1 MKLKSHGW
9 HNALNNTLSRAWHA
23 TLQTSRQAN
32 WDGVWRKTAVAA
44 AATALFGLWAP
55 NAAALSLGS
64 ITVQSALG
72 EPLRAEIDIADI
84 NAEEAASLRAA
95 IAPPEAFRA
104 AGMDYNPAM
113 ANLRVSVQKRPDGR
127 SYIRLSS
134 DRPVNDPFVDMILE
148 ANWSSGRIVRDFTM
162 LFDPP
167 NLRAPAVSTAA
178 LPQTASPAPP
188 VAPAPPVVSRSQVLT
203 EPVQPA
209 VAPPRRGAPAS
220 KVAVSPR
227 ASIPSP
233 VPQRAAAD
241 GRQIKVKA
249 GDTAS
254 KIAASVK
261 QPSVSLDQMLV
272 ALLRANPDAFID
284 GNINRIK
291 RGALLTVPSTDQ
303 ASAIGSSEAA
313 QTVTAQSR
321 DFNEFRKKL
330 AGNVTSTQV
339 AAPDRKASGKVQ
351 ARVEDSKPG
360 SGAPDKLTLSKGA
373 IQAQADADRIAKE
386 RASKDAANKAAELSK
401 NISELGKIGAA
412 SSPVVPSGTSSGV
425 SSATVSAAASAAKAA
440 LPGIAMPSV
449 VPASA
454 PAAPTP
460 AVAMAAS
467 APVATPLSAAATAS
481 APTAVTASVATSVPS
496 AAPASAVRPA
506 VTPPAKPAAEPTF
519 VDQLL
524 ENPLVPAAAVGL
536 VALLGGLAF
545 YRSRKQKKALQEDS
559 AFLESRL
566 QPDSFFGASGGQR
579 VDTNDGMQTGS
590 SMVYSPSQLD
600 AADDVDPVAEADVY
614 LAYGRDMQAEEILK
628 EASKVNPTRIA
639 IQQKLLEIYAKR
651 RDTKSFERVAN
662 EVHKLCNGTGPEWQ
676 RTCELGLGIDASNP
690 TYQPGGEPSRAGP
703 LSSRPMGLERARS
716 FNANTVPQALAP
728 SAAKSAD
735 LDLDLD
741 FSLEE
746 ENASMMSELRSTD
759 PMFNLDRVNTS
770 PSPLDVN
777 RVADTKALLASGMSG
792 GAAMHTAGKPD
803 KTSRDTVTFELP
815 DIVAPAPKPTV
826 KPPVTSTVKPTV
838 ERDAFK
844 SQALA
849 SYGATAPTPLAP
861 VESVKPGKEALDSG
875 LIEFDLGS
883 LSLDL
888 NDSSIATSAAPLH
901 ELEPEDPLT
910 TKLSLAEEFS
920 AIGDDDGA
928 RALIQEVISEASGDM
943 KIRAQK
949 ALTRLS

>member
-1 MKLKSHGW
+1 MKLKSHCW
-9 HNALNNTLSRAWHA
+9 HVTLNNTLSRAWHA
-23 TLQTSRQAN
+23 TLQTSWQAN
-32 WDGVWRKTAVAA
+32 WDGTWRKTAVAA
-44 AATALFGLWAP
+44 AATALFALWAP

-84 NAEEAASLRAA
+84 NAEEAASLKAA
-95 IAPPEAFRA
+95 VAPPEAFRA
-104 AGMDYNPAM
+104 AGMEYNPAM
-113 ANLRVSVQKRPDGR
+113 SSLRVTVQRRADGR
-127 SYIRLSS
+127 AYIRLSS
-134 DRPVNDPFVDMILE
+134 DKPVNEPFVDMILE

-167 NLRAPAVSTAA
+167 NLRAPAVSAAA

-188 VAPAPPVVSRSQVLT
+188 VTSAPPIARIPISS

-209 VAPPRRGAPAS
+209 VAPPRRVGPAP
-220 KVAVSPR
+220 KVAPSPR
-227 ASIPSP
+227 ASTKSP
-233 VPQRAAAD
+233 VLQRAPAD
-241 GRQIKVKA
+241 GRQIKVKT

-291 RGALLTVPSTDQ
+291 SGALLTVPSTEQ

-313 QTVTAQSR
+313 QTVTAQSK

-360 SGAPDKLTLSKGA
+360 AGAPDKLTLSKGA
-373 IQAQADADRIAKE
+373 ILAQADADRIAKE
-386 RASKDAANKAAELSK
+386 RASKDASSKAAELSK

-412 SSPVVPSGTSSGV
+412 SSPVVPPVAST
-425 SSATVSAAASAAKAA
+425 TAASAAKASV
-440 LPGIAMPSV
+440 PGIAMPSV
-449 VPASA
+449 VPPAIPSA
-454 PAAPTP
+454 VPSIPPSVPAPV
-460 AVAMAAS
+460 VAMAAS
-467 APVATPLSAAATAS
+467 ASQAAASAPAPAAMQSPTTAASSAPATVTAS
-481 APTAVTASVATSVPS
+481 APTAV
-496 AAPASAVRPA
+496 PASAARPA
-506 VTPPAKPAAEPTF
+506 IAPPAKSAAEPTF

-628 EASKVNPTRIA
+628 EASKVNPSRVA

-662 EVHKLCNGTGPEWQ
+662 EVHKLSNGTGPEWQ
-676 RTCELGLGIDASNP
+676 RTCELGLGIDVSNP
-690 TYQPGGEPSRAGP
+690 LYQPGGEPSRAGA
-703 LSSRPMGLERARS
+703 LSSRPMGLERSRG

-728 SAAKSAD
+728 SATKAVD

-741 FSLEE
+741 FSLED
-746 ENASMMSELRSTD
+746 ENASMMSELTSSD
-759 PMFNLDRVNTS
+759 PMFSMDRVNTS
-770 PSPLDVN
+770 PSPLDAN

-792 GAAMHTAGKPD
+792 SAATHD
-803 KTSRDTVTFELP
+803 KASHDKASHDKASHDTVTFELP
-815 DIVAPAPKPTV
+815 NFDAPAPKTPF
-826 KPPVTSTVKPTV
+826 

-844 SQALA
+844 NQALA
-849 SYGATAPTPLAP
+849 SYGATAPLPLTPIEPDKP
-861 VESVKPGKEALDSG
+861 VRDALDSG
-875 LIEFDLGS
+875 LLEFDLGS

-888 NDSSIATSAAPLH
+888 NDSSAAKSAPQLIAP
-901 ELEPEDPLT
+901 EPDDPLT

-928 RALIQEVISEASGDM
+928 RALIQEVISEASGEM

>member
-9 HNALNNTLSRAWHA
+9 HTTLNNALSRAWHA
-23 TLQTSRQAN
+23 TLQTSLQEN
-32 WDGVWRKTAVAA
+32 WDGTWRKTAIAA
-44 AATALFGLWAP
+44 AATALFGLGAP

-64 ITVQSALG
+64 VTVQSALG

-84 NAEEAASLRAA
+84 NAEEAASLKAA

-104 AGMDYNPAM
+104 AGMEYNPAM
-113 ANLRVSVQKRPDGR
+113 SSLRVTVQRRPDGR
-127 SYIRLSS
+127 AYIRLSS

-167 NLRAPAVSTAA
+167 NLRAPAVPTAA

-188 VAPAPPVVSRSQVLT
+188 VVSVPPVASRNQVLT

-209 VAPPRRGAPAS
+209 IASPRRGAPAS

-227 ASIPSP
+227 ASTMSP
-233 VPQRAAAD
+233 VPQRAAAG
-241 GRQIKVKA
+241 GRQIKVKT

-254 KIAASVK
+254 RIAASVK
-261 QPSVSLDQMLV
+261 QPSVSLDQMLI

-291 RGALLTVPSTDQ
+291 SGALLTVPSTEQ
-303 ASAIGSSEAA
+303 ASAIGSAEAG
-313 QTVTAQSR
+313 QTVTAQSK

-330 AGNVTSTQV
+330 AGNVTATQV

-351 ARVEDSKPG
+351 ARVEDSKP
-360 SGAPDKLTLSKGA
+360 SAGAPDKLTLSKGA
-373 IQAQADADRIAKE
+373 IRAQADADRIAKE
-386 RASKDAANKAAELSK
+386 RASKDASNKAAELSK

-412 SSPVVPSGTSSGV
+412 SSPVAPPTA
-425 SSATVSAAASAAKAA
+425 SSAAVSAAASAAKVVV
-440 LPGIAMPSV
+440 PGIAMPSI
-449 VPASA
+449 VPSSA
-454 PAAPTP
+454 PSTSAPV
-460 AVAMAAS
+460 VAMAAS
-467 APVATPLSAAATAS
+467 APVAIPSPATTAS
-481 APTAVTASVATSVPS
+481 SASASVTASVSSS
-496 AAPASAVRPA
+496 APASSAPASAARPA
-506 VTPPAKPAAEPTF
+506 TVSTATPAKTTAEPTF

-524 ENPLVPAAAVGL
+524 ENPLVPAGAAGL

-628 EASKVNPTRIA
+628 EASKVNPTRVA

-662 EVHKLCNGTGPEWQ
+662 EVHKLSNGTGPDWQ

-690 TYQPGGEPSRAGP
+690 FYQPGGEPSRAGVLP
-703 LSSRPMGLERARS
+703 SRPMGLERSRGS
-716 FNANTVPQALAP
+716 NANTVPQALAP
-728 SAAKSAD
+728 SAGKAAD

-746 ENASMMSELRSTD
+746 ENASMMSELRSSD
-759 PMFNLDRVNTS
+759 PMFSLDRVNTS

-777 RVADTKALLASGMSG
+777 RVADTKSLLASGMSISASKQDT
-792 GAAMHTAGKPD
+792 GAHDTVKLNKASH
-803 KTSRDTVTFELP
+803 DTVTFELP
-815 DIVAPAPKPTV
+815 NIVAPAPKP
-826 KPPVTSTVKPTV
+826 PI

-844 SQALA
+844 NQALA
-849 SYGATAPTPLAP
+849 SYGATEPAPLAAVEP
-861 VESVKPGKEALDSG
+861 VKSGKDALDSG
-875 LIEFDLGS
+875 LLEFDLGS

-888 NDSSIATSAAPLH
+888 NDSAAATSAVPLVA
-901 ELEPEDPLT
+901 LEPEDPLT

-928 RALIQEVISEASGDM
+928 RALIQEVISESTGDM